1 VHLHLAAS
9 NQHTHVWTWA
19 VRVRVDFQSKKQSTG
34 RFSGIP
40 SRGKNQGGGIRK
52 KKLICQVLRFLRL
65 TCCRLCDPKKWAA
78 AAAARQPS
86 LIMMR
91 PRRPVRK
98 IPFRYK
104 FVPSCRNFYLKW
116 VKGKIQHTVKE
127 PIYTGSWKHA
137 PFPQEAAARSSLDVK
152 EK

>member
-1 VHLHLAAS
+1 MCEPGPCVWELIFNRRSSQRAAFP
-9 NQHTHVWTWA
+9 VFLLG
-19 VRVRVDFQSKKQSTG
+19 VRILG
-34 RFSGIP
+34 W
-40 SRGKNQGGGIRK
+40 GIRK